1 MHAKPQALYPQALY
15 TVVYTLSTERS
26 EEGRSRPALAMEAH
40 RYLVSL
46 TESQLY
52 AAWDGGQAT
61 TQQLM
66 AIGGQSLLTKI
77 GHLKQAQ
84 RRAEILQRLRGL
96 HTDRQRAVDSQ
107 LEVLHRIR

>member
-84 RRAEILQRLRGL
+84 QRAEILQWSS
-96 HTDRQRAVDSQ
+96 D
-107 LEVLHRIR
+107 